1 MIRLAGNQKEYPSGL
16 VAHLD
21 IPYCEVPG
29 FDPKLTSLDIYAP
42 GKDGSHPI
50 VIYLHGGAW
59 REGDKSG
66 VDLKPKAF
74 AEAGY
79 LFVSANYRL
88 YPLAKF
94 PAHVQDLAK
103 AIAYVHDHAPSYG
116 GDASKIHLLGSSAG
130 AHLVS
135 LVATDASYLEAEG
148 LSPCA
153 LSGVVSLDTRAYDI
167 PALMRNLPWGGS
179 GLYRDVFGDDRK
191 SWARA
196 SPAKHVARGR
206 AIPPFLL
213 AYTGGDPNRELQAK
227 RFARKLRRAGAKAK
241 ILAAAGKTHIGL
253 NQDIG
258 RKGDPVSQ
266 AVFDFL
272 GLSTSLEPSLPAAT
286 AAMSRRSNSNLRCC
300 RAV

>member
-29 FDPKLTSLDIYAP
+29 FDPKFTSLDIYAL
-42 GKDGSHPI
+42 GREGAHPI

-59 REGDKSG
+59 REGDKSR
-66 VDLKPKAF
+66 VDLKPRAF
-74 AEAGY
+74 REAGY

-88 YPLAKF
+88 SPQAKF

-103 AIAYVHDHAPSYG
+103 AIAYVHDHAPGYG
-116 GDASKIHLLGSSAG
+116 GDPSRIQLLGSSAG

-153 LSGVVSLDTRAYDI
+153 VSGVVSLDTRAYDI
-167 PALMRNLPWGGS
+167 PELMKNLPWGGS
-179 GLYRDVFGDDRK
+179 SLYRDVFGDDRE
-191 SWARA
+191 SWAKA

-213 AYTGGDPNRELQAK
+213 AYTGGDPSREIQTK
-227 RFARKLRRAGAKAK
+227 RFARELRRAGAKAK
-241 ILAAAGKTHIGL
+241 VLAATGKTHIGL
-253 NQDIG
+253 DQDIG
-258 RKGDPVSQ
+258 RKGDRISR
-266 AVFDFL
+266 AVFDFMAR
-272 GLSTSLEPSLPAAT
+272 SESLRPL
-286 AAMSRRSNSNLRCC
+286 
-300 RAV
+300 